1 MEPQCMYSECHPQFP
16 SILQYNAN
24 TNDQCSFVWNSST
37 CQQRPTNKRII
48 HASLCPKDLHNE
60 YNHRKL
66 GCAFKVESLFQ
77 ILHSKNRNCCW
88 IQEKMHVPS
97 KGSLVCLCTV
107 SRPLLLS
114 WIKSERWK
122 RRDVSKTDQTLTSQL
137 VFVYNS
143 SFIFFSHLAAF

>member
-48 HASLCPKDLHNE
+48 HGSLCPKDLHNE

-77 ILHSKNRNCCW
+77 ILHSKK
-88 IQEKMHVPS
+88 E
-97 KGSLVCLCTV
+97 
-107 SRPLLLS
+107 LLLNTGENVFS
-114 WIKSERWK
+114 FK
-122 RRDVSKTDQTLTSQL
+122 RKPC
-137 VFVYNS
+137 VFVYSVTPS
-143 SFIFFSHLAAF
+143 SFILDQK

>member
-66 GCAFKVESLFQ
+66 GCAFKVESLWRSCTQKIGTVVEYRRKCIFLQ
-77 ILHSKNRNCCW
+77 KEALCVCVQCHALFFYLGSKVRD
-88 IQEKMHVPS
+88 EKEGM
-97 KGSLVCLCTV
+97 CL
-107 SRPLLLS
+107 R
-114 WIKSERWK
+114 
-122 RRDVSKTDQTLTSQL
+122 QTK
-137 VFVYNS
+137 
-143 SFIFFSHLAAF
+143 H